1 MNDLQTLKFQNN
13 ALQSVFNWLQN
24 QLLSKF
30 YYFLIPLYNG
40 TKLFNN
46 NQINIY
52 TLKRNIHRIEKG
64 LIQKNRKAV
73 FAQDFILE
81 TVFAY
86 HLNKSSSTVDIEI
99 LSWVEAVLD
108 AYFKAV
114 DKSAPMIMEAWT
126 YFQGLNP
133 DNKQPKNKPY
143 LISERPHL
151 SVSYADLLDLSRRR
165 RSVRHFTEKLVDEQ
179 IVKKALAVAAQAPS
193 ACNRQAFRFLFFNNP
208 EVVSKIAKITGGVSG
223 YELPALIIIISDYS
237 AYADARD
244 IKSPI
249 IDASLAAMSFCYA
262 LETLGLSSVCINWP
276 CEVAFD
282 EMLRKIVAIEKNE
295 SVIMLLGLGY
305 PAPDAVIPFSAK
317 KSVDCLLSV
326 NKRII

>member
-1 MNDLQTLKFQNN
+1 MNDLQTLNFQNN

>member
-1 MNDLQTLKFQNN
+1 MNDPATPESQKNTLQ
-13 ALQSVFNWLQN
+13 AVYNWLQN

-30 YYFLIPLYNG
+30 NYFLIPLYNG
-40 TKLFNN
+40 IKMYSNN
-46 NQINIY
+46 PINIY

-64 LIQKNRKAV
+64 LIQKNRKSV

-86 HLNKSSSTVDIEI
+86 HLNKSISSADMEI
-99 LSWVEAVLD
+99 MSWIEAVLD
-108 AYFKAV
+108 SYFKAV

-126 YFQGLNP
+126 YYQGLSPANEHP
-133 DNKQPKNKPY
+133 NHQPY
-143 LISERPHL
+143 LISERPEL
-151 SVSYADLLDLSRRR
+151 SVSYANFFDLSRRR
-165 RSVRHFTEKLVDEQ
+165 RSVRHFAEKSVDEN

-193 ACNRQAFRFLFFNNP
+193 ACNRQAFRFLFFNKR
-208 EVVSKIAKITGGVSG
+208 EVVSKIAGITGGVSG

-237 AYADARD
+237 AYADTRD

-249 IDASLAAMSFCYA
+249 IDASLAAMSFCYS

-276 CEVAFD
+276 CEAAFD
-282 EMLRKIVAIEKNE
+282 EKLRTIVSIEKNE

-317 KSVDCLLSV
+317 KSVNSLLSV
-326 NKRII
+326 NNRIK